1 MNAPS
6 LRPSLLPGVLP
17 DLSRGVWRVWQRN
30 LDSFRGYY
38 LAAVVANLGEHLIYL
53 LGMGIGV
60 GAYIR
65 LGGNVSYLQF
75 IAPGLVAS
83 SAMWSSSM
91 ECTYG
96 SFSRMQVQKTYDA
109 VLATPCS
116 VADVVL
122 GDILW
127 GGFRAIMSA
136 FTMLAV
142 MAVFGLVGSPWV
154 LGVFPLAFLEGL
166 VFAAL
171 GMISTSLSPSYFFFN
186 YHFTIVVT
194 PMIFLS
200 GIFFPLDR
208 LGDGF
213 RWVAWLLPLTHAV
226 EGARALNLGR
236 FGGAVVGHAAWLAVA
251 AALLIPVAVGMIRRR
266 IVK

>member
-1 MNAPS
+1 MNGT
-6 LRPSLLPGVLP
+6 SLLAGVLP
-17 DLSRGVWRVWQRN
+17 DVSRGVLRVWQRN

-38 LAAVVANLGEHLIYL
+38 MAALVGNLGEHLIYL
-53 LGMGIGV
+53 LGMGLGV
-60 GAYIR
+60 GAYVR
-65 LGGNVSYLQF
+65 LGGDVSYLQF

-96 SFSRMQVQKTYDA
+96 SFSRMHQQKTYDA

-127 GGFRAIMSA
+127 GGFRAVMSA
-136 FTMLAV
+136 FTMLV
-142 MAVFGLVGSPWV
+142 LMAVFGLAGSPLV
-154 LGVFPLAFLEGL
+154 LVIFPLAFLEGL
-166 VFAAL
+166 VFASL
-171 GMISTSLSPSYFFFN
+171 GMIATSLSPSYFFFN

-200 GIFFPLDR
+200 GIFFPLE
-208 LGDGF
+208 GFGEGF
-213 RWVAWLLPLTHAV
+213 RWFAWFLPLTHAV
-226 EGARALNLGR
+226 EGARALNQGR
-236 FGGAVVGHAAWLAVA
+236 FLWTVPGAMAWLAAA
-251 AALLIPVAVGMIRRR
+251 AALLIPVAVWRIRRR
-266 IVK
+266 LIK

>member
-1 MNAPS
+1 MNGT
-6 LRPSLLPGVLP
+6 SLLAGVFP
-17 DLSRGVWRVWQRN
+17 DVSRGVWRVWQRN
-30 LDSFRGYY
+30 LGSFRGYY
-38 LAAVVANLGEHLIYL
+38 MAAMVGNLGEHLIYL
-53 LGMGIGV
+53 LGMGLGV
-60 GAYIR
+60 GAYVR
-65 LGGNVSYLQF
+65 LGGDVSYLQF

-96 SFSRMQVQKTYDA
+96 AFTRMKEQKTYDA
-109 VLATPCS
+109 ILATPCS

-136 FTMLAV
+136 FTMLLV
-142 MAVFGLVGSPWV
+142 MAVFGLVGSPWT
-154 LGVFPLAFLEGL
+154 LLFFPLMFLEGL
-166 VFAAL
+166 VFASL
-171 GMISTSLSPSYFFFN
+171 GMIATSLSPSYFFFN

-200 GIFFPLDR
+200 GIFFPLEG
-208 LGDGF
+208 LGDSF
-213 RWVAWLLPLTHAV
+213 RWLTWFLPLTHAV

-236 FGGAVVGHAAWLAVA
+236 VGWSVLGNAAWLAAA
-251 AALLIPVAVGMIRRR
+251 AALLIPVAIWGIRRR
-266 IVK
+266 LVK